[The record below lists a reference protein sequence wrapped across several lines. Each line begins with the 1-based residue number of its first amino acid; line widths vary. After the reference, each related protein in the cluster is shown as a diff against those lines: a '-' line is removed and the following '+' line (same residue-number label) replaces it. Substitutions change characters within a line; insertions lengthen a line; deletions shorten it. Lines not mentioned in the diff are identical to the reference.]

1 MCHMQGTGGTDNKC
15 VTRKVQGALTV
26 CHMQGTVNNIFI
38 EFATYMLKIHTYT
51 YMLKINLLVINHI
64 A

>member
-26 CHMQGTVNNIFI
+26 CHMQGTGGTDSVSH
-38 EFATYMLKIHTYT
+38 ARYRGH
-51 YMLKINLLVINHI
+51 
-64 A
+64 